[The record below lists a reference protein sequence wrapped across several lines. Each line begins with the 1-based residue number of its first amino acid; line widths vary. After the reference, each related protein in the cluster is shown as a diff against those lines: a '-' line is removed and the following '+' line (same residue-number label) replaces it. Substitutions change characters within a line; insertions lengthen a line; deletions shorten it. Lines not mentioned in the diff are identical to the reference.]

1 MKENAYGYVNRIR
14 YILETKKISWKRKR
28 YPGNE
33 KMKELTIKSILFRD
47 YIEITQR
54 KGIVKFDVVID
65 NGGNEFIIT
74 KEELLKFLSK

>member
-1 MKENAYGYVNRIR
+1 
-14 YILETKKISWKRKR
+14 
-28 YPGNE
+28 
-33 KMKELTIKSILFRD
+33 MKELIIKSILFRD